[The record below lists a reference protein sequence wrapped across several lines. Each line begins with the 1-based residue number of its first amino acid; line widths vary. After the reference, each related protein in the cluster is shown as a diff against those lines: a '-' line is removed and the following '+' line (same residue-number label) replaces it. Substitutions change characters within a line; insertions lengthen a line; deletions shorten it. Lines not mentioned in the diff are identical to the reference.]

1 MNLNIQYLTD
11 TNGKKKAIQI
21 PIAQWN
27 KFIKDY
33 KKQAQYSK
41 LKKGIK
47 EAFKEIKEIEKGNL
61 KEVTLTEFLNEC

>member
-1 MNLNIQYLTD
+1 MSLNIQYLTD
-11 TNGKKKAIQI
+11 TNGNKTAIQI
-21 PIAQWN
+21 PIVQWN

-33 KKQAQYSK
+33 KTQVQYSK

-47 EAFKEIKEIEKGNL
+47 EAFKEIKEIEKGNQ